1 MISKDTKP
9 HTFFLSLPAKECLCI
24 DIVKIKFSRSCK
36 VFSLSFHIQD
46 QKDSENN
53 LVHHLYTNQFYYHQT
68 PSLEYLGD
76 TSPSNSHNSDPSKLT
91 IVTSKSGLSSL
102 TQTSFLLNSNDLR
115 VCNIVLIICH
125 Q

>member
-1 MISKDTKP
+1 MISKDKKP
-9 HTFFLSLPAKECLCI
+9 YTFFLSLPAKECLCI
-24 DIVKIKFSRSCK
+24 DVKIKFSRSCK
-36 VFSLSFHIQD
+36 FFSLSFQIQD

-76 TSPSNSHNSDPSKLT
+76 TSPSNSRNSDPSKLP

-102 TQTSFLLNSNDLR
+102 TQTSFLLNSNDLQY
-115 VCNIVLIICH
+115 VI
-125 Q
+125 